1 MIGFTNFESMSQMEK
16 VKTWNR
22 RVSLRF
28 AGRSNLEYLKMGCL
42 LLKILSIPLV
52 SKVDWFPVDDITF
65 DAFKRWD
72 IDPPNDLCGVW
83 PCLTLLLY
91 AFLCFSMLFY
101 ASWWSYVLTMRS
113 VHCKCM
119 EMHKW
124 VWYGMEWVKIPLVCS
139 PKMSE
144 HDIKWSG

>member
-1 MIGFTNFESMSQMEK
+1 MIVFTNFESMSQMEK

-28 AGRSNLEYLKMGCL
+28 ARRSNLEYLKMGCL

-52 SKVDWFPVDDITF
+52 PKVDWFPVDDITF

-83 PCLTLLLY
+83 PCLTLLFY
-91 AFLCFSMLFY
+91 AFLCFSMLRGGVMFWQCAQYTANARKCINGHDMVWNGSKYHWY
-101 ASWWSYVLTMRS
+101 AHR
-113 VHCKCM
+113 
-119 EMHKW
+119 KW
-124 VWYGMEWVKIPLVCS
+124 ANMTSNDLAR
-139 PKMSE
+139 
-144 HDIKWSG
+144 